1 MAARPKTP
9 AAVAGPVSPLTRTDT
24 PMDYKAVL
32 APSSG
37 LKKVSRSRDGGE
49 NPLKGFVARAL
60 GNALMLSV
68 PNGKEA
74 KKVTNWLRQDQGDD
88 ALVKDARLT
97 IQYQDGTGN
106 VVRIKRS
113 EVNGKTVTEYPESI
127 RQVHFLAEPGK
138 KQSRKYTNAD
148 IVKWFKENRN
158 QELSGPI
165 SKAHREEYRVANGF
179 AKVDG

>member
-37 LKKVSRSRDGGE
+37 L
-49 NPLKGFVARAL
+49 
-60 GNALMLSV
+60 
-68 PNGKEA
+68 